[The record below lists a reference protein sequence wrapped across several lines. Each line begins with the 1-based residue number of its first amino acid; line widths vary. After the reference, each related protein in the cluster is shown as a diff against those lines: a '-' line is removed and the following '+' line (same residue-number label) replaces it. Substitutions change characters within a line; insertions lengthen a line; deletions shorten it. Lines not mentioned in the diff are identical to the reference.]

1 MKSIILS
8 TLSLVMTALF
18 LNSCASGTSRVYA
31 SYPPKQ
37 DSKSVQILQQLPQR
51 PYTLIA
57 DFDGINMSHSW
68 IQSKAASY
76 GADAVYIASFTGLT
90 TDTGAELRH
99 NSQPTGTVRN
109 YYCSAIKYKNQH

>member
-18 LNSCASGTSRVYA
+18 LNSCDEYSGTSRVYA

-57 DFDGINMSHSW
+57 DFDGTNMSHSW

-76 GADAVYIASFTGLT
+76 GADAVILQNQFTV
-90 TDTGAELRH
+90 GARTMI
-99 NSQPTGTVRN
+99 SGR
-109 YYCSAIKYKNQH
+109 AIKYR